1 MPAPVSLK
9 LCLAAGAADPAKPT
23 WEAVNVHRAFG
34 KKHVSQVAMARQGK
48 LLLSLSDEGVNL
60 HTLPAL
66 KLTCQ
71 ANRSKAGTKLPHRL
85 TPVSA
90 AKAAGGTPFLAHAQ
104 SDR

>member
-1 MPAPVSLK
+1 MKPA
-9 LCLAAGAADPAKPT
+9 

-71 ANRSKAGTKLPHRL
+71 ANRSKAGTMLPRRL
-85 TPVSA
+85 TLMAV
-90 AKAAGGTPFLAHAQ
+90 AKAAGVTPCRAHAQ
-104 SDR
+104 SHRRRSDVHNAWQMVQVIIAI

>member
-1 MPAPVSLK
+1 
-9 LCLAAGAADPAKPT
+9 
-23 WEAVNVHRAFG
+23 
-34 KKHVSQVAMARQGK
+34 MARQGK

-71 ANRSKAGTKLPHRL
+71 ANRSKAGTMLPQRL

-90 AKAAGGTPFLAHAQ
+90 ATAAGGTRFFAHA
-104 SDR
+104 